1 MMSPMAYGRGA
12 LLIAIATLAG
22 CATYHD
28 QLARGQAAFEQSKYE
43 QSLGL
48 LRDLEHDMSHLS
60 QPEQAQYAYI
70 RGMSD
75 YRMGYRS
82 DARHWLALA
91 RAYDEN
97 SPGVLPS
104 DWKARIGEAMTEMDQ
119 VVYEE
124 GASALTIVKAKG
136 DDEKVDKPDANSK
149 KRDSAP
155 RKKDEPKPVE
165 PPAD

>member
-1 MMSPMAYGRGA
+1 MMSVMRGV
-12 LLIAIATLAG
+12 LFIAIASLVVGAG

-28 QLARGQAAFEQSKYE
+28 QLARSQAAFEQSKYE

-48 LRDLEHDMSHLS
+48 LRDLERDMSHLS

-75 YRMGYRS
+75 FRMGYRS

-97 SPGVLPS
+97 SPGVLPA
-104 DWKARIGEAMTEMDQ
+104 DWKARIAEATTEMDQ
-119 VVYEE
+119 IVYEE
-124 GASALTIVKAKG
+124 GTSALTIVKRSG
-136 DDEKVDKPDANSK
+136 DDEKV

-155 RKKDEPKPVE
+155 LEKHESKPVE